1 MTDNHIDV
9 LINGCGIGGAMLAY
23 LLGRQGHRVVV
34 VEQARRERAINGA
47 DLLKPAGIRVVE
59 AAGLLAEVTR
69 RGGRVRHELEVYH
82 DGELLRYFNYS
93 SVDARGYFILMP
105 CESLRRLVLEKI
117 DGEATVEMLFETRI
131 EAVQRDE
138 RHAID
143 QVRLNDGRVL
153 RPRVV
158 VGADGIASYV
168 RRRLLDIEV
177 ERHPYPSPMLVGTF
191 ALAPCVAERNRL
203 YVDSQGGLAYFYPI
217 GFDRARLVVSFPR
230 EESRELMADTCGE
243 SLRRRLQRFVGDE
256 SAEAIAAVTGT
267 SRFKGIPIGYLNL
280 DRYWADNVAMLGDAI
295 HNVHPITGQGMN
307 LAIEDASASPGSST
321 PPCRAAAVRR
331 KPWAASVPISRC
343 GRRPWRLRAAEP
355 SGVLAQA
362 QRVHQPGGDGHAHQ
376 LRQGLGLHAL
386 HHPRAVEVDGLHA
399 DFQLLGHLAAG
410 IAAHQRQEHV
420 ALARGEAVQAF
431 AQPGVEIAVP
441 APTGVAIE
449 GLLHAVEQQL
459 FVVGFLDEIHR
470 PGLEGAHHD
479 GHVGMAADEDHRQ
492 VDAARQQFVL
502 HVQPAHA
509 GHPHVEQDAGMAAAL
524 AGVEEV
530 PALGEGPCLETDR
543 FQQPDRRFEH
553 ALVVVDHVDQ
563 RFVRHSHP

>member
-280 DRYWADNVAMLGDAI
+280 DRYWTRTA
-295 HNVHPITGQGMN
+295 
-307 LAIEDASASPGSST
+307 
-321 PPCRAAAVRR
+321 
-331 KPWAASVPISRC
+331 
-343 GRRPWRLRAAEP
+343 
-355 SGVLAQA
+355 
-362 QRVHQPGGDGHAHQ
+362 GG
-376 LRQGLGLHAL
+376 
-386 HHPRAVEVDGLHA
+386 P
-399 DFQLLGHLAAG
+399 
-410 IAAHQRQEHV
+410 
-420 ALARGEAVQAF
+420 
-431 AQPGVEIAVP
+431 
-441 APTGVAIE
+441 
-449 GLLHAVEQQL
+449 
-459 FVVGFLDEIHR
+459 
-470 PGLEGAHHD
+470 
-479 GHVGMAADEDHRQ
+479 
-492 VDAARQQFVL
+492 
-502 HVQPAHA
+502 
-509 GHPHVEQDAGMAAAL
+509 
-524 AGVEEV
+524 
-530 PALGEGPCLETDR
+530 
-543 FQQPDRRFEH
+543 
-553 ALVVVDHVDQ
+553 
-563 RFVRHSHP
+563 

>member
-69 RGGRVRHELEVYH
+69 RGGRVRDELEVYH

-168 RRRLLDIEV
+168 RRRLLDIDV
-177 ERHPYPSPMLVGTF
+177 ERRPYPSPMLVGTF

-203 YVDSQGGLAYFYPI
+203 YVDSQGGWPTSI
-217 GFDRARLVVSFPR
+217 RSVSTAR
-230 EESRELMADTCGE
+230 D
-243 SLRRRLQRFVGDE
+243 
-256 SAEAIAAVTGT
+256 
-267 SRFKGIPIGYLNL
+267 
-280 DRYWADNVAMLGDAI
+280 W
-295 HNVHPITGQGMN
+295 
-307 LAIEDASASPGSST
+307 
-321 PPCRAAAVRR
+321 
-331 KPWAASVPISRC
+331 W
-343 GRRPWRLRAAEP
+343 
-355 SGVLAQA
+355 
-362 QRVHQPGGDGHAHQ
+362 
-376 LRQGLGLHAL
+376 
-386 HHPRAVEVDGLHA
+386 
-399 DFQLLGHLAAG
+399 
-410 IAAHQRQEHV
+410 
-420 ALARGEAVQAF
+420 
-431 AQPGVEIAVP
+431 
-441 APTGVAIE
+441 
-449 GLLHAVEQQL
+449 
-459 FVVGFLDEIHR
+459 
-470 PGLEGAHHD
+470 
-479 GHVGMAADEDHRQ
+479 
-492 VDAARQQFVL
+492 
-502 HVQPAHA
+502 
-509 GHPHVEQDAGMAAAL
+509 
-524 AGVEEV
+524 
-530 PALGEGPCLETDR
+530 
-543 FQQPDRRFEH
+543 
-553 ALVVVDHVDQ
+553 
-563 RFVRHSHP
+563 

>member
-168 RRRLLDIEV
+168 RRRLLDIDV
-177 ERHPYPSPMLVGTF
+177 ERRPYPSPMLVGTF

-230 EESRELMADTCGE
+230 EEARELMADTRGE

-307 LAIEDASASPGSST
+307 LAIEDASALATPST
-321 PPCRAAAVRR
+321 WPCATPARWRM
-331 KPWAASVPISRC
+331 PWPATRPSASR
-343 GRRPWRLRAAEP
+343 
-355 SGVLAQA
+355 
-362 QRVHQPGGDGHAHQ
+362 
-376 LRQGLGLHAL
+376 
-386 HHPRAVEVDGLHA
+386 
-399 DFQLLGHLAAG
+399 
-410 IAAHQRQEHV
+410 
-420 ALARGEAVQAF
+420 
-431 AQPGVEIAVP
+431 
-441 APTGVAIE
+441 
-449 GLLHAVEQQL
+449 
-459 FVVGFLDEIHR
+459 
-470 PGLEGAHHD
+470 
-479 GHVGMAADEDHRQ
+479 
-492 VDAARQQFVL
+492 
-502 HVQPAHA
+502 
-509 GHPHVEQDAGMAAAL
+509 
-524 AGVEEV
+524 
-530 PALGEGPCLETDR
+530 
-543 FQQPDRRFEH
+543 
-553 ALVVVDHVDQ
+553 
-563 RFVRHSHP
+563 